1 MRCGAGIVNL
11 GASGGANC
19 DTLKWYD
26 AQSGGNVVNTGT
38 SYSPNL
44 TQTTTYYV
52 SCKSAAGCESGRTA
66 VTGTINPNPSC
77 SLTAPS
83 TLPNCSSTGN
93 TICVPND
100 PNLNYNWSVTSRSG
114 LWQITSNGTNCAT
127 YTAGSGDTAT
137 FKLVVSSKVG
147 GCMDSCMVTFPCQT
161 LFQYCSPGYWKNHTQ
176 LWDQASDPISQCV
189 AAAIAGLG
197 APYSGNGTTSS
208 LFRTTFGL
216 SISQMTAV
224 GLPATL
230 TLQQAINLGG
240 GQFIALARQSVG
252 VLMNS
257 CGLHPTQ
264 YTTSQFLVLIHNAI
278 ISKNPN
284 VNFNTFE
291 NCPLNDATPGAVG
304 KAGSDGTEEA
314 APMPS
319 AFALHANYPNP
330 FNPTTVI
337 AFDLP
342 EASTVK
348 LTVFNVLGQQVATLV
363 NGTVAAGFQSVVWD
377 ADNHNGTAVPSGL
390 YFYRVEAR
398 SLTTNQEFV
407 EVRKMLL
414 MK

>member
-1 MRCGAGIVNL
+1 
-11 GASGGANC
+11 
-19 DTLKWYD
+19 
-26 AQSGGNVVNTGT
+26 
-38 SYSPNL
+38 
-44 TQTTTYYV
+44 
-52 SCKSAAGCESGRTA
+52 
-66 VTGTINPNPSC
+66 
-77 SLTAPS
+77 
-83 TLPNCSSTGN
+83 
-93 TICVPND
+93 
-100 PNLNYNWSVTSRSG
+100 
-114 LWQITSNGTNCAT
+114 
-127 YTAGSGDTAT
+127 
-137 FKLVVSSKVG
+137 
-147 GCMDSCMVTFPCQT
+147 MVQ
-161 LFQYCSPGYWKNHTQ
+161 FQYCSPGYWKNHTSR
-176 LWDQASDPISQCV
+176 WDQATDPVSQCV
-189 AAAIAGLG
+189 ANAISGLG

-216 SISQMTAV
+216 SIAQMTAV

-240 GQFIALARQSVG
+240 GGFIALARQSVG

-257 CGLHPTQ
+257 CALNPTQ

-278 ISKNPN
+278 INKNPN

-291 NCPLNDATPGAVG
+291 NCPLNGTTPGALG
-304 KAGSDGTEEA
+304 KAGSDGTDEA
-314 APMPS
+314 PALPA

-342 EASTVK
+342 EASNVK
-348 LTVFNVLGQQVATLV
+348 LTVFNVLGQQIATLV
-363 NGTVAAGFQSVVWD
+363 NGSVAAGYQSVVWD
-377 ADNHNGTAVPSGL
+377 ADNHNGTAVPSGI